1 VGRNSISL
9 VFARLGKR
17 MENEFCVKFYDRLR
31 DECLNA
37 HEFKSIKKEVSRL
50 LNLRDLKVIKESLLA
65 L

>member
-1 VGRNSISL
+1 
-9 VFARLGKR
+9 